1 MKIIITENKLEK
13 ALKQS
18 GTKKTIDILGGWD
31 NFCKIYK
38 IETPMDF
45 LHLFDDLEQVQS
57 EQYRNNT
64 LFRHKKG
71 NNLMVYDRKSKEV
84 YIDYD
89 EIWSFLE
96 DKFDLT
102 FSVAQAVTKKWLDE
116 VYNLSEITPYKEK
129 VNLTFRLDEVY
140 NLK

>member
-13 ALKQS
+13 VLKQK
-18 GTKKTIDILGGWD
+18 GIKKTIQMIGGWD
-31 NFCKIYK
+31 NFCKVFN
-38 IETPMDF
+38 IEGPMDF
-45 LHLFDDLEQVQS
+45 LHLFDDLEVVQS
-57 EQYRNNT
+57 EEEENLT
-64 LFRHKKG
+64 LFRYKKG

-84 YIDYD
+84 YISNKD
-89 EIWSFLE
+89 IWSFLNV
-96 DKFDLT
+96 KFHLS
-102 FSVAQAVTKKWLDE
+102 FLEVKEVTKKWLDE

>member
-1 MKIIITENKLEK
+1 
-13 ALKQS
+13 
-18 GTKKTIDILGGWD
+18 
-31 NFCKIYK
+31 
-38 IETPMDF
+38 
-45 LHLFDDLEQVQS
+45 
-57 EQYRNNT
+57 
-64 LFRHKKG
+64 
-71 NNLMVYDRKSKEV
+71 MVYDRKSKEV

-102 FSVAQAVTKKWLDE
+102 FSVAQAFTKKWLDE